1 MITWESLDPE
11 AQRHWLALAE
21 AKHGMPVTW
30 IDVEPARRG
39 GLLEIVNTELCPD
52 RWEDETPDRQRHLLA
67 GFDKIDEQLTRQ
79 EHEALKIIIDD
90 LGVDCAPEDPDWRAL
105 FLALLRKYGPAHA
118 RPRGDA
124 GQRMAQ
130 SALTEMWL
138 RFARGAAVIA
148 MVFCALAYASH
159 GPGNS
164 AQALQITHQHD
175 E

>member
-52 RWEDETPDRQRHLLA
+52 RWEDETLERKQELLA
-67 GFDKIDEQLTRQ
+67 IIETDDEQTVKR
-79 EHEALKIIIDD
+79 ERNALQIIIDD

-118 RPRGDA
+118 RPRGQPGWGLWKLFKLASDFVA
-124 GQRMAQ
+124 ERNKVAAQ
-130 SALTEMWL
+130 GTGTTG
-138 RFARGAAVIA
+138 F
-148 MVFCALAYASH
+148 
-159 GPGNS
+159 
-164 AQALQITHQHD
+164 
-175 E
+175 